1 MIRGAEM
8 NGVDGDMKKIVL
20 AASVALL
27 FSSATK
33 AVAQVSDDVDV
44 TLTVQTPGP
53 QVTLLNLSD
62 LTLAYDGAAL
72 SGSQADTFC
81 IYAGDFFSLTLES
94 INGSG
99 TDFFL
104 AGSGANILYDV
115 NIRADFDFEP
125 ITDDGLTFDHAVT
138 ETIDS
143 TNLLTDETCSEGDNM
158 ILELLF
164 PLGGSN
170 GLDVVTAADLS
181 DGTQHLYQD
190 QLTVTLAPVL

>member
-1 MIRGAEM
+1 MLNIFWRQSWRPAIAAM
-8 NGVDGDMKKIVL
+8 SVL
-20 AASVALL
+20 GISLV
-27 FSSATK
+27 SAT
-33 AVAQVSDDVDV
+33 ASAQVSEDVDV
-44 TLTVQTPGP
+44 TLTIQTAGP
-53 QVTLLNLSD
+53 QVTLLNLND
-62 LTLAYDGAAL
+62 LTLAYDGASL
-72 SGSQADTFC
+72 SGSQFDTFC

-94 INGSG
+94 INGTG

-125 ITDDGLTFDHAVT
+125 ITEDGLTFDHAVA

-143 TNLLTDETCSEGDNM
+143 TNLLTDKTCSEGDNM
-158 ILELLF
+158 HLEILF

-170 GLDVVTAADLS
+170 GLDVVTAAELS